1 MQRRNNNNKKVKKK
15 GNKEYIKKI
24 EACFKTH
31 DLSGKKRKKKR
42 NFKGICSMMDENLRV
57 IEKNRNTERCQ
68 NKVTQRKNE
77 RGVRK
82 NELGN
87 RKVLEC

>member
-1 MQRRNNNNKKVKKK
+1 
-15 GNKEYIKKI
+15 
-24 EACFKTH
+24 
-31 DLSGKKRKKKR
+31 
-42 NFKGICSMMDENLRV
+42 MDENLRV
-57 IEKNRNTERCQ
+57 IEKNSNTEHCQ
-68 NKVTQRKNE
+68 NKVTLRKNE